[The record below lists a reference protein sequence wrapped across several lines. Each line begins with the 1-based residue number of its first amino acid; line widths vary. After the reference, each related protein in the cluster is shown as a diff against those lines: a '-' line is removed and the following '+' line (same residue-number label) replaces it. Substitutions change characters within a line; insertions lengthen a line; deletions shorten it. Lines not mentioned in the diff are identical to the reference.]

1 MQYIRVHEIEK
12 LLTKYH
18 DMHAMSEAIRS
29 QMQIV
34 LDSNDIS
41 DDIAGM
47 ALKHSTAEDI
57 SSFSPGAVSDR
68 TGKIAIDYQSTLT
81 HEKKEA
87 FRELRGELLAI
98 EIAINKLD
106 IGLSILSRIQK
117 DIVKARC
124 CDGLRWKEIDNE
136 INKAEYAMSV
146 SSMKSKCKEG
156 IQRLCIVSRIT
167 VSEYQEVS
175 KLFNFEEGGDEDY
188 GR

>member
-1 MQYIRVHEIEK
+1 LQYIRTHEIEQ

-41 DDIAGM
+41 DDIEAM
-47 ALKHSTAEDI
+47 ALKHSTSEDI
-57 SSFSPGAVSDR
+57 SSFSPGAVGDR
-68 TGKIAIDYQSTLT
+68 TGIIAIDYQSTLT

-87 FRELRGELLAI
+87 FRELRGELLSI
-98 EIAINKLD
+98 EITINKLD

-136 INKAEYAMSV
+136 INKAEYTMSV
-146 SSMKSKCKEG
+146 SAMKSKCKEG
-156 IQRLCIVSRIT
+156 IERLCIVSRIT
-167 VSEYQEVS
+167 LTEFEQVV
-175 KLFNFEEGGDEDY
+175 KLFS
-188 GR
+188 